1 MTDNASDAITV
12 TRFEQLEKPTLLVA
26 PPTKQIALIRASAP
40 PAHFYRYLLSLLPDS
55 EIAHQRSTF
64 SDTAIGE
71 IIHHADVALYVLH
84 VDGVPAGM
92 SEIDRRSRLQARI
105 ACAGIANEFANP
117 HLNRYLLA
125 QAIALAWS
133 NETERVLA
141 DVTSRDRKGTLSLFQ
156 SCGFTV
162 YEQSTE
168 KAAGSPKK

>member
-1 MTDNASDAITV
+1 MTEHASDAITV
-12 TRFEQLEKPTLLVA
+12 TRFEQLEKPNLLVA
-26 PPTKQIALIRASAP
+26 PPSKQIALIRASAP

-64 SDTAIGE
+64 SDAALGGL
-71 IIHHADVALYVLH
+71 IHHADIALYVLH

-92 SEIDRRSRLQARI
+92 SEIDRRARPQTRI
-105 ACAGIANEFANP
+105 ACASIANEFANP

-133 NETERVLA
+133 DETERVLA
-141 DVTSRDRKGTLSLFQ
+141 DVTSRDRRGTLSLYQ

-168 KAAGSPKK
+168 AETGSAET

>member
-1 MTDNASDAITV
+1 MTDNASGIITV

-26 PPTKQIALIRASAP
+26 PPTKQIALIRAITP

-55 EIAHQRSTF
+55 EIAHQRATF
-64 SDTAIGE
+64 SDTAIGD

-105 ACAGIANEFANP
+105 ACAGIATEFANP

-133 NETERVLA
+133 DETERVLA
-141 DVTSRDRKGTLSLFQ
+141 DVTSRDRKGTLSLYQ

-162 YEQSTE
+162 YEQSTVDEAGNAE
-168 KAAGSPKK
+168 K